1 MPSFGRCPVN
11 GSTALASKDSGALLQ
26 PQEGD
31 SQPLAP
37 AAVVET
43 TPNLRAGIRDSES
56 VAVAEGGV
64 ARADTQRVE
73 TTPRVALLVARADA
87 QRLAPAAIVET
98 TPNLCAGIRD
108 SESVAVAEGGV
119 ARERSGVRGISRLD
133 LVAHHDGDAAVAS
146 SRGGASLASELD
158 GRDLGVLV
166 WERADG
172 KEIDLDHGRR
182 SRDAG
187 VGGIGDGH
195 GGLGVGLLV
204 VGRED
209 DAEGGDSEAG
219 DDGGAGEDAAADDA
233 GGGAAFGEG
242 VVVVAGVHGDE
253 HPDASGDE
261 GASGDEAGGA
271 GLARASAGSGE
282 REGEEDG
289 NESHGRTNS
298 RSRTKRNA

>member
-172 KEIDLDHGRR
+172 KE
-182 SRDAG
+182 
-187 VGGIGDGH
+187 
-195 GGLGVGLLV
+195 LV